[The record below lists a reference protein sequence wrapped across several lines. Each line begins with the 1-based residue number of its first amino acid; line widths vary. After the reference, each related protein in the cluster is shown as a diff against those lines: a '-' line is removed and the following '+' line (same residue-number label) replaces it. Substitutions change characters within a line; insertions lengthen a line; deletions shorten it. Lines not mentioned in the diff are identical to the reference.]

1 MADNRPKSV
10 RDLFWSFSFLALQ
23 GFGGVMAVVQ
33 REMVERKQWLT
44 AEEFLEDWAVAQIL
58 PGPNVVNLALV
69 IGDRHFGFRG
79 AMAAVGGMLA
89 IPTVIIL
96 AIAVLYAGVADLAPV
111 QGALRGM
118 GAVAA
123 GLITTTGLKL
133 VPALRANPMGKVV
146 CAALI
151 ALTFCAV
158 AVLRSPLAWVL
169 LLLGG
174 VACLWTYRCLGI
186 VDANKLTAE
195 KEAS

>member
-1 MADNRPKSV
+1 MADNRPTSV
-10 RDLFWSFSFLALQ
+10 RDLFWSFSILALQ

-33 REMVERKQWLT
+33 REMVERKRWLT

-89 IPTVIIL
+89 IPMIIIL
-96 AIAVLYAGVADLAPV
+96 AIAVLYAGVADLVPV

-133 VPALRANPMGKVV
+133 VPALRPNPMGKAV

-151 ALTFCAV
+151 VLTFGAV
-158 AVLRSPLAWVL
+158 TVLRVPLAWVL
-169 LLLGG
+169 LVLGG
-174 VACLWTYRCLGI
+174 GACLWTYRRLG
-186 VDANKLTAE
+186 VADPARLAE
-195 KEAS
+195 KRDAS